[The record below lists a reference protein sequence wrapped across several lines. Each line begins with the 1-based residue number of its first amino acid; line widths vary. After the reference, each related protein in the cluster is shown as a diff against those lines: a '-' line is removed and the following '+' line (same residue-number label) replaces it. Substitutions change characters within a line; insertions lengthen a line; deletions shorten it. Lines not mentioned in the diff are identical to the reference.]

1 MTYVLKVQNE
11 AVLDIQEAYEW
22 YEKKRAGLG
31 DEFIAEIE
39 YCLEKITANPQYY
52 SFAGSS
58 EKFRRIKTRRFPYM
72 IVYEIEAGFV
82 IVVAARN
89 TWMKPLF

>member
-1 MTYVLKVQNE
+1 M
-11 AVLDIQEAYEW
+11 
-22 YEKKRAGLG
+22 G

-39 YCLEKITANPQYY
+39 YSLEKITAHPQYY

-58 EKFRRIKTRRFPYM
+58 EKFRRIKTRRFSYM
-72 IVYEIEAGFV
+72 IVYEIDAAFV

-89 TWMKPLF
+89 T